1 MHREKEIAKKLME
14 DSTEIILRKDV
25 SSDEEALKMI
35 EELALIYKNEIP
47 LGRLIFMVDRIHGK
61 LRGQLGPISY
71 LLEDGDIS
79 EIMVNGAER
88 VFIERNG
95 KIELLDEEFDSTQ
108 ELDQVIRRI
117 AASVRREINEMNPI
131 LDARLKDGSRVNA
144 VLSNV
149 ALDGPALTIRKF
161 RHRKITIGEMIETGE
176 LSLEAGEV
184 LEALVA
190 SGYNIFVSGG
200 TSSGKTTFLNALS
213 DLIPKGERVVTIED
227 SVELQMDGIDNLVRM
242 ECRNTNSSG
251 QGSVTMDMLI
261 RSSLRMRPDRI
272 IVGEVRGKEVSDML
286 QALNTGHSGMS
297 TGHGNSIK
305 GMLRRLEAMYISGT
319 EMPMD
324 AVRAQIVEAID
335 IMVQLAR
342 LGDGSRKVLEI
353 SEINGFDG
361 TEYVI
366 NPLFRVDEKLN
377 LIRTENP
384 IENRTKLMLRGFR
397 REGDNAGLQEL

>member
-88 VFIERNG
+88 IFVERNG

-227 SVELQMDGIDNLVRM
+227 SAELQMDGIDNLVRM